1 MNKII
6 EIIPKNKA
14 NIEYKLYFSLNTN
27 KPIKKT
33 TKKWIR
39 CHVILTKIK
48 LWKLIIYDR
57 KYPIKAYKKTGKIK
71 INFFFNIN
79 CADISKNTI
88 KNTNK
93 K

>member
-33 TKKWIR
+33 TKK
-39 CHVILTKIK
+39 
-48 LWKLIIYDR
+48 
-57 KYPIKAYKKTGKIK
+57 
-71 INFFFNIN
+71 
-79 CADISKNTI
+79 
-88 KNTNK
+88 
-93 K
+93 